1 MTPREQ
7 SEEDRWI
14 MKHSAEIKQELIR
27 WANSKKHKPAPHTL
41 LGRALYLFT
50 TTQPN
55 SEFEPEIDEW
65 RSPEYE

>member
-1 MTPREQ
+1 MTPRDQ
-7 SEEDRWI
+7 RADDKWI
-14 MKHSAEIKQELIR
+14 MEHSAEIQQELIR
-27 WANSKKHKPAPHTL
+27 LANSTNRKPAPHTL

-55 SEFEPEIDEW
+55 SECEPEIDEW